1 MNYLKAFVLSL
12 PIGVLID
19 RLLNIAYPDGAG
31 GVPLV
36 IHFVAGCCLFY
47 SSLLIVKRFKL

>member
-1 MNYLKAFVLSL
+1 MNYLKAFALSL
-12 PIGVLID
+12 PIGVAID
-19 RLLNIAYPDGAG
+19 RLINIAYPDGAG
-31 GVPLV
+31 GVTLV